1 MDEIEN
7 KKLYKPNTEIVRTK
21 KIVPMRQ
28 IVIRKNGTKV
38 YNILKEKKSD
48 NSKIENNS
56 IFLKSAI
63 LNRINKK
70 EKVAKKDNNNSFNN
84 INTSKETMNLNKSLN
99 TTIVR
104 PVIYQE
110 SFLKPIILPVNVKYS
125 GNFEDQDQHVIEQIK
140 KKNYQTINVSNDL
153 NVEKKR
159 KIKQKI
165 NSIEKINTNKENI
178 NQNSQTNNI
187 KRKIIIQK
195 SVKIKNKIINKE
207 NINDEIKRK
216 NLLLNHPLPKE
227 QDPLIITRLNK
238 NNSLK
243 LYLEKRTK
251 YNTMQPEIKKEII
264 TTDNNKE
271 NEIDSVKKTNLIYKS
286 SKLKK
291 EENKIPSSNINK
303 NNTNILR
310 KSMKPLEKVNNI
322 IVNNTLKQKYG
333 EMIKH
338 KTIVVGLH
346 NHIIKDQLKS
356 PRDSI
361 RLGNN

>member
-1 MDEIEN
+1 MDEIGN
-7 KKLYKPNTEIVRTK
+7 KKLYKPNTEILRKK

-48 NSKIENNS
+48 NSNIENNS

-70 EKVAKKDNNNSFNN
+70 ENVAKKYNNSSFNI
-84 INTSKETMNLNKSLN
+84 INNPKEAKNLNKSLN

-125 GNFEDQDQHVIEQIK
+125 GNFEDQDQHVIEQIM
-140 KKNYQTINVSNDL
+140 KKNYQTINISNDL
-153 NVEKKR
+153 NIEKESKV
-159 KIKQKI
+159 KQKI
-165 NSIEKINTNKENI
+165 DSVEKIITNKENI
-178 NQNSQTNNI
+178 NQNSQINNI
-187 KRKIIIQK
+187 KRKVIIQK
-195 SVKIKNKIINKE
+195 SAKVKNKIINKD
-207 NINDEIKRK
+207 NANDEIKNK

-238 NNSLK
+238 NNSLNLHFENRIK
-243 LYLEKRTK
+243 F
-251 YNTMQPEIKKEII
+251 NTIQPEIKKEII

-271 NEIDSVKKTNLIYKS
+271 NETDNVKKTNLIYKS

-291 EENKIPSSNINK
+291 GENKVPSSNIK
-303 NNTNILR
+303 NNTNKLR
-310 KSMKPLEKVNNI
+310 NSMKPLEKVNNI
-322 IVNNTLKQKYG
+322 IVNNTLKKKYG

-346 NHIIKDQLKS
+346 NHIIKDQLKG

-361 RLGNN
+361 RLGDN

>member
-7 KKLYKPNTEIVRTK
+7 KKLYKPNTEIIRTK

-48 NSKIENNS
+48 NFNIENNS

-70 EKVAKKDNNNSFNN
+70 EKVAKKDNNNSSNN

-125 GNFEDQDQHVIEQIK
+125 GNFEDQDHHVIEQIM
-140 KKNYQTINVSNDL
+140 KKNYQTINISNDL
-153 NVEKKR
+153 NVERKR

-178 NQNSQTNNI
+178 NQNSQTNKV

-195 SVKIKNKIINKE
+195 NVKLKNKIPNKQ
-207 NINDEIKRK
+207 NMNDEIKRK

-238 NNSLK
+238 NKSLK

-251 YNTMQPEIKKEII
+251 YNTMAQEIKKENI

-271 NEIDSVKKTNLIYKS
+271 NEIDSIKKTNLIYKS

-291 EENKIPSSNINK
+291 EDNKILSSNINK

-310 KSMKPLEKVNNI
+310 KSMKPFEKVNNI

-338 KTIVVGLH
+338 KTIVVGLQ

>member
-7 KKLYKPNTEIVRTK
+7 KKLYKPNTEIVRMK

-56 IFLKSAI
+56 IFFKSAI

-70 EKVAKKDNNNSFNN
+70 EKVAKKDNNNSSNN

-140 KKNYQTINVSNDL
+140 KKNYQIINVSNDL

-227 QDPLIITRLNK
+227 QDPLIITRLHK

-251 YNTMQPEIKKEII
+251 YNTTQPEIKKEII
-264 TTDNNKE
+264 ITDNNKE
-271 NEIDSVKKTNLIYKS
+271 NEIDIVKKTNLIHKS

-291 EENKIPSSNINK
+291 EKNKIPSSNINK

>member
-104 PVIYQE
+104 PVINQE

-165 NSIEKINTNKENI
+165 NSIEKISTNKENI

-195 SVKIKNKIINKE
+195 SVKIKNKII
-207 NINDEIKRK
+207 DEIKRK

-238 NNSLK
+238 NISLK

-251 YNTMQPEIKKEII
+251 YNTTQPEIKKEII

-271 NEIDSVKKTNLIYKS
+271 NEIDIVKKTNLIHKS

>member
-63 LNRINKK
+63 LNQINKK
-70 EKVAKKDNNNSFNN
+70 EKIAKKDNNNSFNN

-243 LYLEKRTK
+243 L
-251 YNTMQPEIKKEII
+251 
-264 TTDNNKE
+264 
-271 NEIDSVKKTNLIYKS
+271 
-286 SKLKK
+286 
-291 EENKIPSSNINK
+291 
-303 NNTNILR
+303 
-310 KSMKPLEKVNNI
+310 
-322 IVNNTLKQKYG
+322 
-333 EMIKH
+333 
-338 KTIVVGLH
+338 
-346 NHIIKDQLKS
+346 
-356 PRDSI
+356 
-361 RLGNN
+361 